1 MIRVIRAGDLVG
13 FRTFKG
19 AVRYGEVVGVL
30 ARGNGNRPARKDE
43 ISLRLKPDGQVVM
56 VQRWRVVERYDA
68 GKLRGRRTP

>member
-30 ARGNGNRPARKDE
+30 ARGDSDQPARKDE
-43 ISLRLKPDGQVVM
+43 ISLRLKPDGQIVM